1 MMRCT
6 GALAVSNAPC
16 VSPASNRRSVA
27 TRASGG
33 DLFRLSLATR
43 GARVARRHAC
53 VSRTRVDGRVRHT
66 TRRDALTDGT
76 RGVSSTTPSPDPN
89 DGDENDVVFGLPRK
103 AVAEPFG
110 ILLGSQFVLFVGV
123 GALLP
128 ALPLYAQS
136 IGLSGSANG
145 VVLSAPALAMLL
157 LNLPAGKLV
166 DSWGR
171 KQMMMAWMF
180 VIALSDFAT
189 GQCRT
194 VAHGVGARLAL
205 APGAPPPRAATART
219 WRTSPSGARRRAAPS
234 PGRSRRCRRWAWSS
248 ARSSAGAS
256 PRRTA
261 PRRFFTSSPPPR
273 WRARRGTRCSPRLTA
288 RQRRRRRYCACPWTC
303 PRRRRRRSTRNS
315 PSRRNKATGGRS

>member
-1 MMRCT
+1 MSTVMMRCT

-33 DLFRLSLATR
+33 LSFPPLATR

-66 TRRDALTDGT
+66 TRRNALTDGT

-145 VVLSAPALAMLL
+145 VVLCPGDEEGNVAPEFFLRVVNAKDGTE
-157 LNLPAGKLV
+157 LPL
-166 DSWGR
+166 
-171 KQMMMAWMF
+171 
-180 VIALSDFAT
+180 
-189 GQCRT
+189 
-194 VAHGVGARLAL
+194 
-205 APGAPPPRAATART
+205 PPRTPLPKQEGTIFADAAAQ
-219 WRTSPSGARRRAAPS
+219 AAA
-234 PGRSRRCRRWAWSS
+234 WA
-248 ARSSAGAS
+248 
-256 PRRTA
+256 PT
-261 PRRFFTSSPPPR
+261 T
-273 WRARRGTRCSPRLTA
+273 TT
-288 RQRRRRRYCACPWTC
+288 
-303 PRRRRRRSTRNS
+303 
-315 PSRRNKATGGRS
+315 